1 MTAFLTSL
9 SSVGEIVLVIALG
22 FWLRN
27 SGRLGDTFK
36 NNISFIIMDIT
47 LPVSI
52 FMSVVTKLNRNKLLS
67 LSSSLFYVF
76 LSFLLGYIIAIALV
90 KIFKIQK
97 GRRGT
102 FINMAVNANTIFI
115 GMPLNLALFGDQVLP
130 FFLIYYLM
138 NTISAWAIGIF
149 FISADDPT
157 KVKGEKNAAGF
168 NWKKLLPAPL
178 IGFIMAL
185 VWLILGL
192 PITFIVQPKGF
203 PMLGNTF
210 EMIGGLVTPLSLIY
224 IGIILADAGLKSIH
238 FDRDSVLALVARFVI
253 APAIML
259 SVLIFF
265 MHTGATIP
273 SMETSTF
280 VIQAAAPCLA
290 VLPILVGRSHGDVG
304 YATNVVVTSTV
315 LFVVVVPIL
324 MEILTLI

>member
-36 NNISFIIMDIT
+36 NNISFIIMDIA

-76 LSFLLGYIIAIALV
+76 LSFLLGYVIAIALV

-138 NTISAWAIGIF
+138 NAIKLGQLESSLSLLMIQLR
-149 FISADDPT
+149 SKA
-157 KVKGEKNAAGF
+157 
-168 NWKKLLPAPL
+168 KKMPLAL
-178 IGFIMAL
+178 IG
-185 VWLILGL
+185 
-192 PITFIVQPKGF
+192 
-203 PMLGNTF
+203 
-210 EMIGGLVTPLSLIY
+210 
-224 IGIILADAGLKSIH
+224 
-238 FDRDSVLALVARFVI
+238 
-253 APAIML
+253 
-259 SVLIFF
+259 
-265 MHTGATIP
+265 
-273 SMETSTF
+273 
-280 VIQAAAPCLA
+280 
-290 VLPILVGRSHGDVG
+290 RS
-304 YATNVVVTSTV
+304 YCQ
-315 LFVVVVPIL
+315 LL
-324 MEILTLI
+324 